1 MPEETRQY
9 AEVIL
14 PLPLYGTFT
23 YSIPRNLTDKI
34 GIGYRIIVPFG
45 RKKYYTAV
53 VVSLTPVAPRGF
65 EVKDIVSVLDDGPIL
80 RYPQLKLWQWISEY

>member
-45 RKKYYTAV
+45 RKNIIPPLWYR
-53 VVSLTPVAPRGF
+53 SRQWLR
-65 EVKDIVSVLDDGPIL
+65 EVL
-80 RYPQLKLWQWISEY
+80 RSRI